1 MTQDDPSLDSLD
13 RRDFLK
19 TASVAGV
26 GLAMSSRVGPL
37 LAQGRSPNETVR
49 AAVIGLNSRGLTHL
63 QDVVRSPNAELATLC
78 DVDAQVLAK
87 AVDMA
92 SKAQSRPVTAVGD
105 FRRVL
110 DDKDIDAVFI
120 AMPDHWHTAATVMA
134 LQAGKHVYVEK
145 PASHD
150 PHEAQLLGQAQRKYQ
165 RVVQLG
171 TQQRSDPRTRE
182 VIQAI
187 HEGLIG
193 RAYYARAWYANRR
206 DTIGRGKPAPVP
218 ATLDYELWQGPAP
231 RTPYRD
237 NIIHYNW
244 HWFRRW
250 GTGEICNNG
259 THEIDVA
266 RWALGVE
273 YPTRVTSV
281 GGRHHFDDDWEF
293 YDTQDAGFEFEGRK
307 QIVWQG
313 RSCNPYPVESRSRG
327 VSVHGTGGT
336 VVLDRN
342 GYIVYDLDNKVVK
355 ESLAPTRTDSLN
367 VSADDTATQIHVDNF
382 VAAIRTA
389 TALHAPIEEGMK
401 SVLLCHLGNIAQ
413 RTGRALVTD
422 ARSGRIS
429 ADADAMKLWRRDY
442 VPGWEP
448 KV

>member
-1 MTQDDPSLDSLD
+1 MDSDNTALD

-19 TASVAGV
+19 TASVAGI
-26 GLAMSSRVGPL
+26 GLAMSSRVSPL
-37 LAQGRSPNETVR
+37 IAHGHSPNETVR

-63 QDVVRSPNAELATLC
+63 QDVARSPNAALAYLC
-78 DVDAQVLAK
+78 DVDSQVLAK
-87 AVDMA
+87 AKDMA
-92 SKAQSRPVTAVGD
+92 SKAAPGAVKTVAD

-110 DDKDIDAVFI
+110 DDKDVDAVFI
-120 AMPDHWHTAATVMA
+120 AMPDHWHTAAAILA

-145 PASHD
+145 PATHN
-150 PHEAQLLGQAQRKYQ
+150 PHETELLVQAQRKHR

-193 RAYYARAWYANRR
+193 RAYYARAWYANKRN
-206 DTIGRGKPAPVP
+206 TIGRGQPASAP

-259 THEIDVA
+259 THEIDVS
-266 RWALGVE
+266 RWALGVD
-273 YPTRVTSV
+273 YPARVTSA
-281 GGRHHFDDDWEF
+281 GGRYHFEDDWEF
-293 YDTQDAGFEFEGRK
+293 YDTQDAGFEFDGRK

-313 RSCNPYPVESRSRG
+313 RSCNAYPTENRGRG
-327 VSVHGTGGT
+327 VSVHGTTGT

-342 GYIVYDLDNKVVK
+342 GYTVYDLDNKVVK
-355 ESLAPTRTDSLN
+355 ESLAPTRTDGLN
-367 VSADDTATQIHVDNF
+367 VSADDSATQIHVDNF
-382 VAAIRTA
+382 VDGIRTGA
-389 TALHAPIEEGMK
+389 ALHAPIEEGMK
-401 SVLLCHLGNIAQ
+401 SVLLCHLGNVAQ
-413 RTGRALVTD
+413 RTGRALRTD
-422 ARSGRIS
+422 PGSGHIVG
-429 ADADAMKLWRRDY
+429 DAEAMKMWRREY
-442 VPGWEP
+442 AKGWEP
-448 KV
+448 RV